1 MKVKWDGNVDQAFC
15 QLHYMS
21 AFISSYDNEIKE
33 LKLVNATS
41 LSVAELVYKL
51 VLFLSSLTVTSSSD

>member
-1 MKVKWDGNVDQAFC
+1 
-15 QLHYMS
+15 MS

-41 LSVAELVYKL
+41 LSVVELVNKF

>member
-1 MKVKWDGNVDQAFC
+1 
-15 QLHYMS
+15 MS

-41 LSVAELVYKL
+41 LSVAELVNKL
-51 VLFLSSLTVTSSSD
+51 VLFLPSLTVTSSSD

>member
-1 MKVKWDGNVDQAFC
+1 
-15 QLHYMS
+15 MS
-21 AFISSYDNEIKE
+21 ALISSYDNEIKE

-41 LSVAELVYKL
+41 LSVAELVNKL